1 MRIMIEHAEVLV
13 PRIGNAE
20 QRRQS
25 DADLR
30 SDNPQLANEIAK
42 MFPIFPDE
50 FAIID
55 LEWTDE
61 SIEWPKFSRMR
72 CMQIPWPIANLNL
85 LKDRTVG
92 TPKVHNITGVQAE
105 DWIDYS
111 YILKASAAFGLLQ
124 TAGKIAQDAVLQTFG
139 EDVPYDADGEQEEA
153 VEQDEEEDEGRSD

>member
-1 MRIMIEHAEVLV
+1 MKIMIEHAEVVV
-13 PRIGNAE
+13 PRIGNAR

-30 SDNPQLANEIAK
+30 TQNPQLADEIAK

-55 LEWTDE
+55 LEWTDD
-61 SIEWPKFSRMR
+61 STGRMM
-72 CMQIPWPIANLNL
+72 CMQIPWPIAKLKL

>member
-1 MRIMIEHAEVLV
+1 MKIVIEHAEVVV
-13 PRIGNAE
+13 PRIGNAK

-25 DADLR
+25 DSDLR
-30 SDNPQLANEIAK
+30 TQNPQLADEIAK

-55 LEWTDE
+55 LEWTDD
-61 SIEWPKFSRMR
+61 STGRMM
-72 CMQIPWPIANLNL
+72 CMQIPWPIAKLTL

-111 YILKASAAFGLLQ
+111 YILKASAAFGILQ

-139 EDVPYDADGEQEEA
+139 EDVPYDADGEQEE
-153 VEQDEEEDEGRSD
+153 VEPDEGEDEGRND